1 MSTKLTRRSFLARGG
16 ALGLISASGCR
27 TIVRDFGAYSVSILG
42 DTHFDAAPSSV
53 YHAGWTPRDADD
65 ARDRR
70 NEFARNAEMWSDRLP
85 RLVAAAARTRRA
97 DAAFLLQMGDL
108 IQGDC
113 GSDAARRCFLA
124 DAVAACSQGFGD
136 LPFLTVCGNHDIRNG
151 GAAAYDAFMLPRV
164 GRVVGRPVG
173 SMTFL
178 HRVGPDAFIFIDFMR
193 PDARRIDALLDASED
208 ARHTFVVLHSA
219 IAPTDT
225 WGTYWFLFGKPE
237 DAARRRALFVRL
249 LKRRAVVLGG
259 HIHRTQIRRWRRPEG
274 ELVEFCMNSVWRA
287 QENAVTPVF
296 TRPDQYG
303 SHVKAHPAPF
313 GEELD
318 GCHQRRTVPELLAL
332 VDEYRPGL
340 VDYRLYQSAG
350 HYQLRVSDRSVVVD
364 FFACDACEPTLSFN
378 LIRT

>member
-16 ALGLISASGCR
+16 ALGLAAVSGCR
-27 TIVRDFGAYSVSILG
+27 AFRSNPGSYSVSILG
-42 DTHFDAAPSSV
+42 DTHFDAAPASV
-53 YHAGWTPRDADD
+53 YHADWTPRDADD

-85 RLVAAAARTRRA
+85 RLVAAAARTRRD

-113 GSDAARRCFLA
+113 GGDAAYRRFLG
-124 DAVAACSQGFGD
+124 DAVAACTKGFGD

-164 GRVVGRPVG
+164 GCVVGRPVDG
-173 SMTFL
+173 MTFL

-193 PDARRIDALLDASED
+193 PDAARIDALLDASEG

-237 DAARRRALFVRL
+237 DDERRRALFVRL

-259 HIHRTQIRRWRRPEG
+259 HIHHTQIRRWRRPEG
-274 ELVEFCMNSVWRA
+274 ELAEICMNSVWRV

-296 TRPDQYG
+296 THPDQYG
-303 SHVKAHPAPF
+303 SYVKAHPAPV
-313 GEELD
+313 GEEHD
-318 GCHQRRTVPELLAL
+318 GCHQRRTVPELFAL

-340 VDYRLYQSAG
+340 VDYRLYRSAG
-350 HYQLRVSDRSVVVD
+350 HYQLRVSDHSVVAD
-364 FFACDACEPTLSFN
+364 FFSGDAIQPVQSFD
-378 LIRT
+378 LL